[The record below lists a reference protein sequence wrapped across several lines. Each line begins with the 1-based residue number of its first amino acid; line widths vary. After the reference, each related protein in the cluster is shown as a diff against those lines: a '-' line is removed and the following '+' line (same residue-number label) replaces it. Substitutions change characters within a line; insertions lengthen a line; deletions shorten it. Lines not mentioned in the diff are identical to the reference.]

1 MVAGVVLLLVLIVFI
16 AENTQASAI
25 NFLGAHGHAPTA
37 VLLLLAATAG
47 AALVAAVGAA
57 RILQL
62 RHLARG
68 KVAIP
73 DDDDTRPIDVDGAA
87 RTA

>member
-1 MVAGVVLLLVLIVFI
+1 VVVLILFV
-16 AENTQASAI
+16 AENTQVSAI

-37 VLLLLAATAG
+37 VLLLVAATAG

-62 RHLARG
+62 RQLARRRVT
-68 KVAIP
+68 VADGDGTP
-73 DDDDTRPIDVDGAA
+73 PLDVDGVA